1 MLQKQQILKVTG
13 LSQVME
19 EREGRQEADRR
30 RVRKLGGVGPCPAWS
45 QGPRAGN
52 GFHSTLSLE
61 KTLMLGKI

>member
-19 EREGRQEADRR
+19 EREGRQEADKRG
-30 RVRKLGGVGPCPAWS
+30 VRKPGGVGPCPAWS
-45 QGPRAGN
+45 QGPRAAN